1 MGEGIDMSR
10 EYLAEFEE
18 QDGYLNFASVGSPSR
33 SVRDAVV
40 GLLDEVALGDQAA
53 IQIIGPAYQR
63 ARGKIAE
70 SLGVEDGFAT
80 SVPSTSA
87 GIMQIAFG
95 LVGSGG
101 NVVVPAHEFPANRYP
116 WLRAESVGGPE
127 VRAVEI
133 PNGRVDP
140 DALAGAIDRDTR
152 LVAVS
157 LVDYMTGF
165 RVDVEAIAEAAG
177 DALVLVDG
185 IQGLGAVEA
194 ELGSADVFVAGGQK
208 WLRAGFSAGVMAVSP
223 RVFDR
228 LAPTLTG
235 WWGVEDGFA
244 FEVPPPHPALA
255 AADRFLEG
263 SPNLPGAVAAAA
275 ALDVVDTGGISE
287 IEAAVL
293 ERSGAVLDL
302 VRSLDAEVIAPW
314 RSEGE
319 RAGIVT
325 FRIPGLSAV
334 DVVEALAAAG
344 FVVSERNGWIR
355 VSPHATTPMRVI
367 DAFGVAL
374 RGQVRK
380 A

>member
-1 MGEGIDMSR
+1 MNQ
-10 EYLAEFEE
+10 EYLAEFSE
-18 QDGYLNFASVGSPSR
+18 QDGYLNFASVGPPSR
-33 SVRDAVV
+33 SARDAA
-40 GLLDEVALGDQAA
+40 GDLLDKVAVGDQAA
-53 IQIIGPAYQR
+53 TQIIGPAYQK
-63 ARGKIAE
+63 ARRQIADA
-70 SLGVEDGFAT
+70 LGVEDGMAT

-95 LVGSGG
+95 LIGSGG
-101 NVVVPAHEFPANRYP
+101 NVVVPATEFPANRYP
-116 WLRAESVGGPE
+116 WLRAEAVGGPE

-133 PNGRVDP
+133 ADGRVDP
-140 DALAGAIDRDTR
+140 DALADAIDVDTR

-165 RVDVEAIAEAAG
+165 RVDIAAIAEAAG

-185 IQGLGAVEA
+185 IQGLGAVETG
-194 ELGSADVFVAGGQK
+194 LGSADIFVAGGQK

-223 RVFDR
+223 RAIDR
-228 LAPTLTG
+228 LEPTLTG
-235 WWGVEDGFA
+235 WWSVEDLYA

-255 AADRFLEG
+255 TADRFLEG
-263 SPNLPGAVAAAA
+263 SPNLLGAVAAAA
-275 ALDVVDTGGISE
+275 ALDIVDRGGIVE

-302 VRSLDAEVIAPW
+302 VQSLGADVIAPW
-314 RSEGE
+314 RSDAE

-325 FRIPGLSAV
+325 FRLPGLPATEA
-334 DVVEALAAAG
+334 VEALATAG

-355 VSPHATTPMRVI
+355 VSPHATTPMNVI
-367 DAFGVAL
+367 EEFGSAL
-374 RGQVRK
+374 RYQIRN

>member
-1 MGEGIDMSR
+1 MNRG
-10 EYLAEFEE
+10 YLDEFEE
-18 QDGYLNFASVGSPSR
+18 QDGYLNFASIGPAAR
-33 SVRDAVV
+33 SAREAPA
-40 GLLDEVALGDQAA
+40 GLLGEVALGDRSGVS
-53 IQIIGPAYQR
+53 IIGPAYEK
-63 ARGKIAE
+63 ARTTIAGA
-70 SLGVEDGFAT
+70 LGVKEGFAT

-95 LVGSGG
+95 LIGAGG

-133 PNGRVDP
+133 ADRRVDP
-140 DALAGAIDRDTR
+140 DALAVAIDADTR

-165 RVDVEAIAEAAG
+165 KIDVDAIADAAG

-194 ELGSADVFVAGGQK
+194 RLGGADVFVSGGQK

-235 WWGVEDGFA
+235 WWSVEDGYA
-244 FEVPPPHPALA
+244 FEVPPPHPPLA
-255 AADRFLEG
+255 TADRFLEG
-263 SPNLPGAVAAAA
+263 SPNLLGAVAAAA
-275 ALDVVDTGGISE
+275 ALAVVDTGGIRE
-287 IEAAVL
+287 IEVAVL

-314 RSEGE
+314 RSDGE

-325 FRIPGLSAV
+325 FKIPGLPAVEAV
-334 DVVEALAAAG
+334 DALAAAG
-344 FVVSERNGWIR
+344 FVVSERSGWIR
-355 VSPHATTPMRVI
+355 VSPHATTPLHVI
-367 DAFGVAL
+367 EGFGAAL
-374 RGQVRK
+374 RDQVRN

>member
-1 MGEGIDMSR
+1 MNQD
-10 EYLAEFEE
+10 YLAEFGE
-18 QDGYLNFASVGSPSR
+18 QDGYLNFASVGPPSR
-33 SVRDAVV
+33 SARNAAGD
-40 GLLDEVALGDQAA
+40 LLDEVALGDQAA
-53 IQIIGPAYQR
+53 TQIIGPAYQK
-63 ARGKIAE
+63 ARREIAHA
-70 SLGVEDGFAT
+70 LGVEDELAT

-95 LVGSGG
+95 LIGSGG
-101 NVVVPAHEFPANRYP
+101 NIVVPAHEFPANRYP
-116 WLRAESVGGPE
+116 WLRAEAVGGPK

-133 PNGRVDP
+133 ADGRVDRA
-140 DALAGAIDRDTR
+140 ALADAIDGDTR
-152 LVAVS
+152 VVAVS

-165 RVDVEAIAEAAG
+165 RVNVDAIIEAAG

-185 IQGLGAVEA
+185 IQGLGAVDA
-194 ELGSADVFVAGGQK
+194 GLGGADVFVAGGQK

-228 LAPTLTG
+228 LEPTLTG
-235 WWGVEDGFA
+235 WWSVEDGFA

-255 AADRFLEG
+255 TADRFLEG
-263 SPNLPGAVAAAA
+263 SPNLLGAVASAAA
-275 ALDVVDTGGISE
+275 FDVVDAGGMNE

-293 ERSGAVLDL
+293 ERSGAIVDL
-302 VRSLDAEVIAPW
+302 ARSFGAEVITPW
-314 RSEGE
+314 RSDAE

-325 FRIPGLSAV
+325 FRLAGVSAT
-334 DVVEALAAAG
+334 DAVESLAVAG

-367 DAFGVAL
+367 EAFGDAV
-374 RGQVRK
+374 RYQVRK

>member
-1 MGEGIDMSR
+1 MNQ
-10 EYLAEFEE
+10 EYLSEFDEN
-18 QDGYLNFASVGSPSR
+18 DGYLNFASVGPPSR
-33 SVRDAVV
+33 SARVAAGD
-40 GLLDEVALGDQAA
+40 LLDEVALGDQAA
-53 IQIIGPAYQR
+53 TQIIGPAYQK
-63 ARGKIAE
+63 ARSEIADA
-70 SLGVEDGFAT
+70 LGVEDGMAT

-95 LVGSGG
+95 LIGSGG
-101 NVVVPAHEFPANRYP
+101 NIVVPASEFPANRYP
-116 WLRAESVGGPE
+116 WLRAASVGGPE

-133 PNGRVDP
+133 ADGRVDP
-140 DALAGAIDRDTR
+140 DALADAIDGETR

-165 RVDVEAIAEAAG
+165 RVDVDAIAEAAG

-194 ELGSADVFVAGGQK
+194 DLGSADIFVAGGQK

-228 LAPTLTG
+228 LEPTLTG
-235 WWGVEDGFA
+235 WWSVEDGYA

-255 AADRFLEG
+255 TADRFLEG
-263 SPNLPGAVAAAA
+263 SPNLLGAVAAAA
-275 ALDVVDTGGISE
+275 ALGVVDGGGTDE

-314 RSEGE
+314 RSDRE
-319 RAGIVT
+319 RAGIIT
-325 FRIPGLSAV
+325 FRLPGLPATEAV
-334 DVVEALAAAG
+334 DSLASVG

-367 DAFGVAL
+367 EALGAAL
-374 RGQVRK
+374 RDQVRK

>member
-1 MGEGIDMSR
+1 MNQ
-10 EYLAEFEE
+10 EYLSEFDEN
-18 QDGYLNFASVGSPSR
+18 DGYLNFASVGPPSR
-33 SVRDAVV
+33 SARVAAGD
-40 GLLDEVALGDQAA
+40 LLDEVALGDQAA
-53 IQIIGPAYQR
+53 TQIIGPAYQK
-63 ARGKIAE
+63 ARSEIADA
-70 SLGVEDGFAT
+70 LGVENGMAT

-95 LVGSGG
+95 LIGSSG
-101 NVVVPAHEFPANRYP
+101 NIVVPASEFPANRYP
-116 WLRAESVGGPE
+116 WLRAASVGGPE

-133 PNGRVDP
+133 ADGRVDP
-140 DALAGAIDRDTR
+140 DALADAIDGETR

-165 RVDVEAIAEAAG
+165 RVDVDAIAEAAG

-194 ELGSADVFVAGGQK
+194 DLGSADIFVAGGQK

-228 LAPTLTG
+228 LEPTLTG
-235 WWGVEDGFA
+235 WWSVEDGYA
-244 FEVPPPHPALA
+244 FEVPPPHSALA
-255 AADRFLEG
+255 TADRFLES
-263 SPNLPGAVAAAA
+263 SPNLLGAVAAAA
-275 ALDVVDTGGISE
+275 ALGVVDGGGTDE

-302 VRSLDAEVIAPW
+302 VRSLDAEVIVPW
-314 RSEGE
+314 RSDRE
-319 RAGIVT
+319 RAGIIT
-325 FRIPGLSAV
+325 FRLPGLPATEAV
-334 DVVEALAAAG
+334 DSLASVG

-367 DAFGVAL
+367 EALGAAL
-374 RGQVRK
+374 RDQVRK

>member
-1 MGEGIDMSR
+1 VNQD
-10 EYLAEFEE
+10 YLAEFGE
-18 QDGYLNFASVGSPSR
+18 QDGYLNFASVGPPSR
-33 SVRDAVV
+33 SARNAAGD
-40 GLLDEVALGDQAA
+40 LLDEVALGDQAA
-53 IQIIGPAYQR
+53 TQIIGPAYQK
-63 ARGKIAE
+63 ARREIAHA
-70 SLGVEDGFAT
+70 LGVEDELAT

-95 LVGSGG
+95 LIGSGG
-101 NVVVPAHEFPANRYP
+101 NIVVPAHEFPANRYP
-116 WLRAESVGGPE
+116 WLRAEAVGGPK

-133 PNGRVDP
+133 ADGRVDRA
-140 DALAGAIDRDTR
+140 ALADAIDGDTR
-152 LVAVS
+152 VVAVS

-165 RVDVEAIAEAAG
+165 RVNVDAIVEAAG

-185 IQGLGAVEA
+185 IQGLGAVDA
-194 ELGSADVFVAGGQK
+194 GLGGADVFVAGGQK

-228 LAPTLTG
+228 LEPTLTG
-235 WWGVEDGFA
+235 WWSVEDGYA

-255 AADRFLEG
+255 TADRFLEG
-263 SPNLPGAVAAAA
+263 SPNLLGAVASAA
-275 ALDVVDTGGISE
+275 ALDVVDSGGMNE

-293 ERSGAVLDL
+293 ERSGAIVDL
-302 VRSLDAEVIAPW
+302 ARSLGAEVISPW
-314 RSEGE
+314 RSDAE

-325 FRIPGLSAV
+325 FRLAGVSAT
-334 DVVEALAAAG
+334 DAVESLAVAG

-367 DAFGVAL
+367 EAFGDAV
-374 RGQVRK
+374 RYQVRK

>member
-1 MGEGIDMSR
+1 MNQ
-10 EYLAEFEE
+10 EYLSEFDEN
-18 QDGYLNFASVGSPSR
+18 DGYLNFASVGPPSR
-33 SVRDAVV
+33 SARVAAGD
-40 GLLDEVALGDQAA
+40 LLDEVALGDQAA
-53 IQIIGPAYQR
+53 TQIIGPAYQK
-63 ARGKIAE
+63 ARSEIADA
-70 SLGVEDGFAT
+70 LGVENGMAT

-95 LVGSGG
+95 LIGSGG
-101 NVVVPAHEFPANRYP
+101 NIVVPASEFPANRYP
-116 WLRAESVGGPE
+116 WLRAASVGGPE

-133 PNGRVDP
+133 ADGRVDP
-140 DALAGAIDRDTR
+140 DALADAIDGETR

-165 RVDVEAIAEAAG
+165 RVDVDAIAEAAG

-194 ELGSADVFVAGGQK
+194 DLGSADIFVAGGQK

-228 LAPTLTG
+228 LEPTLTG
-235 WWGVEDGFA
+235 WWSVEDGYA
-244 FEVPPPHPALA
+244 FEVPPPHPVLA
-255 AADRFLEG
+255 TADRFLEG
-263 SPNLPGAVAAAA
+263 SPNLLGAVAAAA
-275 ALDVVDTGGISE
+275 ALGVVDGGGTDE

-314 RSEGE
+314 RSDRE
-319 RAGIVT
+319 RAGIIT
-325 FRIPGLSAV
+325 FRLPGLPATEAV
-334 DVVEALAAAG
+334 DSLASVG

-367 DAFGVAL
+367 EALGAAL
-374 RGQVRK
+374 RDQVRK

>member
-1 MGEGIDMSR
+1 MNQD
-10 EYLAEFEE
+10 YLAEFGE
-18 QDGYLNFASVGSPSR
+18 QDGYLNFASVGPPSR
-33 SVRDAVV
+33 SARNAAGD
-40 GLLDEVALGDQAA
+40 LLDEVALGDQAA
-53 IQIIGPAYQR
+53 TQIIGPAYQK
-63 ARGKIAE
+63 ARREIAHA
-70 SLGVEDGFAT
+70 LGVEDELAT

-95 LVGSGG
+95 LIGSGG
-101 NVVVPAHEFPANRYP
+101 NIVVPAHEFPANRYP
-116 WLRAESVGGPE
+116 WLRAEAVGGPK

-133 PNGRVDP
+133 ADGRVDRA
-140 DALAGAIDRDTR
+140 ALADAIDGDTR
-152 LVAVS
+152 VVAVS

-165 RVDVEAIAEAAG
+165 RVNVDAIIEAAG

-185 IQGLGAVEA
+185 IQGLGAVDA
-194 ELGSADVFVAGGQK
+194 GLGGADVFVAGGQK

-228 LAPTLTG
+228 LEPTLTG
-235 WWGVEDGFA
+235 WWSVEDGFA

-255 AADRFLEG
+255 TADRFLEG
-263 SPNLPGAVAAAA
+263 SPNLLGAVASAAA
-275 ALDVVDTGGISE
+275 FDVVDAGGMNE

-293 ERSGAVLDL
+293 ERSGAIVDL
-302 VRSLDAEVIAPW
+302 ARSLGAEVITPW
-314 RSEGE
+314 RSDAE

-325 FRIPGLSAV
+325 FRLAGVSAT
-334 DVVEALAAAG
+334 DAVESLAVAG

-367 DAFGVAL
+367 EAFGDAV
-374 RGQVRK
+374 RYQVRK

>member
-1 MGEGIDMSR
+1 MNQ
-10 EYLAEFEE
+10 EYLSEFDEN
-18 QDGYLNFASVGSPSR
+18 DGYLNFASVGPPSR
-33 SVRDAVV
+33 SARVAAGDV
-40 GLLDEVALGDQAA
+40 LDEVALGDQAA
-53 IQIIGPAYQR
+53 TQIIGPAYQK
-63 ARGKIAE
+63 ARSEIADA
-70 SLGVEDGFAT
+70 LGVENGMAT

-95 LVGSGG
+95 LIGSGG
-101 NVVVPAHEFPANRYP
+101 NVVVPASEFPANRYP
-116 WLRAESVGGPE
+116 WLRAASVGGPE

-133 PNGRVDP
+133 ADGRVDP
-140 DALAGAIDRDTR
+140 DALADAIDGETR

-165 RVDVEAIAEAAG
+165 RVDVDAIAEAAG

-194 ELGSADVFVAGGQK
+194 DLGSADIFVAGGQK

-228 LAPTLTG
+228 LEPTLTG
-235 WWGVEDGFA
+235 WWSVEDGYA

-255 AADRFLEG
+255 TADRFLEG
-263 SPNLPGAVAAAA
+263 SPNLLGAVAAAA
-275 ALDVVDTGGISE
+275 ALGVVDGGGTDE

-314 RSEGE
+314 RSDRE
-319 RAGIVT
+319 RAGIIT
-325 FRIPGLSAV
+325 FRLPGLPATEAV
-334 DVVEALAAAG
+334 DSLASVG

-367 DAFGVAL
+367 EALGAAL
-374 RGQVRK
+374 RDQVRK

>member
-1 MGEGIDMSR
+1 MNR
-10 EYLAEFEE
+10 EYLDEFEGR
-18 QDGYLNFASVGSPSR
+18 DGYLNYASVGPPSR
-33 SVRDAVV
+33 SARDAA
-40 GLLDEVALGDQAA
+40 GALLDEVALGERAA
-53 IQIIGPAYQR
+53 TQIIGPAYQK
-63 ARGKIAE
+63 ARGEIADA
-70 SLGVEDGFAT
+70 LGVETGFVT

-133 PNGRVDP
+133 PDRRVTRETLSD
-140 DALAGAIDRDTR
+140 AIDDETR

-165 RVDVEAIAEAAG
+165 RVDVDSIAEAAG

-185 IQGLGAVEA
+185 IQGLGAVETG
-194 ELGSADVFVAGGQK
+194 LGSADVFVAGGQK

-228 LAPTLTG
+228 LEPTLTG
-235 WWGVEDGFA
+235 WWSVEDGYA

-255 AADRFLEG
+255 TADRFLEG
-263 SPNLPGAVAAAA
+263 SPNLLGAVAAAA
-275 ALDVVDTGGISE
+275 ALDVVDVGGIAN

-302 VRSLDAEVIAPW
+302 ARSLDAEVIAPW
-314 RSEGE
+314 RSDGE

-325 FRIPGLSAV
+325 FRIPGLPANDAV
-334 DVVEALAAAG
+334 TSLATAG

-367 DAFGVAL
+367 EEFGATL
-374 RGQVRK
+374 RDQVRK

>member
-1 MGEGIDMSR
+1 MNRS
-10 EYLAEFEE
+10 YLAEFDE
-18 QDGYLNFASVGSPSR
+18 QDGYLNFASVGPPSR
-33 SVRDAVV
+33 SARAAAG

-53 IQIIGPAYQR
+53 TQIIGPAYQGAR
-63 ARGKIAE
+63 AEIADA
-70 SLGVEDGFAT
+70 LGVEDGFAT

-95 LVGSGG
+95 LVGSDG

-133 PNGRVDP
+133 TDGRVDP
-140 DALAGAIDRDTR
+140 DALSAAIDDETR

-165 RVDVEAIAEAAG
+165 RADIDAIAEAAG

-185 IQGLGAVEA
+185 IQGLGAVGTG
-194 ELGSADVFVAGGQK
+194 LGSADVFVAGGQK

-223 RVFDR
+223 RAVDR
-228 LAPTLTG
+228 LEPTLTG
-235 WWGVEDGFA
+235 WWSVEDPYA
-244 FEVPPPHPALA
+244 FEVPPPHPPLA
-255 AADRFLEG
+255 TADRFLEG
-263 SPNLPGAVAAAA
+263 SPNLLGAVAAAT
-275 ALDVVDTGGISE
+275 ALGIVNAGDIIE

-302 VRSLDAEVIAPW
+302 VRSLDADVIAPW
-314 RSEGE
+314 RSDAE

-325 FRIPGLSAV
+325 FRLPRLPATAAV
-334 DVVEALAAAG
+334 EDLAAAG

-355 VSPHATTPMRVI
+355 VSPHATTPMSVI
-367 DAFGVAL
+367 EAFGAAL
-374 RGQVRK
+374 GDQVWN

>member
-1 MGEGIDMSR
+1 MNQ

-18 QDGYLNFASVGSPSR
+18 AEGYLNFASVGPASKSAR
-33 SVRDAVV
+33 TAVAD
-40 GLLDEVALGDQAA
+40 LNDEVARGGGSAGA
-53 IQIIGPAYQR
+53 VIGSAYENAR
-63 ARGKIAE
+63 ATIAKG
-70 SLGVEDGFAT
+70 LGVADGCAT
-80 SVPSTSA
+80 SVPTTSA

-116 WLRAESVGGPE
+116 WLRAEAAGGPE
-127 VRAVEI
+127 VRVVEI
-133 PNGRVDP
+133 PDRRVGP
-140 DALAGAIDRDTR
+140 AALSGAIDGDTR

-157 LVDYMTGF
+157 LVDYMTGY
-165 RVDVEAIAEAAG
+165 RADVDAIVEAAG

-185 IQGLGAVEA
+185 IQGLGAIRSGLA
-194 ELGSADVFVAGGQK
+194 SADVFVAGGQK
-208 WLRAGFSAGVMAVSP
+208 WLRAGFSTGVMAVSS
-223 RVFDR
+223 RALER

-235 WWGVEDGFA
+235 WWSVEDNHA
-244 FEVPPPHPALA
+244 FEIPPPHASIPT
-255 AADRFLEG
+255 ADRFLEG

-275 ALDVVDTGGISE
+275 ALQVVDGGGIGE

-302 VRSLDAEVIAPW
+302 VRSLGADVIAPW
-314 RSEGE
+314 RSDRE

-325 FRIPGLSAV
+325 FRIPGFPADAAV
-334 DVVEALAAAG
+334 VRLLGSG

-355 VSPHATTPMRVI
+355 VSPHATTSLSTIR
-367 DAFGVAL
+367 AFGEAL
-374 RGQVRK
+374 RDQVRK